1 MSERA
6 AFPCVV
12 HVLLLDA
19 SGQVCLFR
27 RAGTGFMDGWW
38 GPPGGHLEA
47 GEGVAQAAAREC
59 AEETGVRPHG
69 LEPLAVLP
77 YRSGRHQGVNFV
89 FSARAWSG
97 EPVPQPEMFDAMCW
111 AELRELP
118 ERTVPWL
125 ADVVELMGAG
135 GWFRELRY

>member
-1 MSERA
+1 MSSRA

-12 HVLLLDA
+12 HVLLQDA
-19 SGQVCLFR
+19 AGQMCLFR

-47 GEGVAQAAAREC
+47 GEGVAEAAAREC
-59 AEETGVRPHG
+59 AEETGVQPQD
-69 LEPLAVLP
+69 LQPLAVLP

-89 FSARAWSG
+89 FGACAWAG
-97 EPVPQPEMFDAMCW
+97 EPAPQPEMFDAMRW
-111 AELRELP
+111 VQPQDLP

-125 ADVVELMGAG
+125 ADVVDLMASEQ
-135 GWFRELRY
+135 WFRELRY